1 MQDPAAKKGRCAPQ
15 RTSAIAGFAS
25 SSAEAS
31 RRLVIMRSSACAP
44 RMRATVCRWRW
55 RRTDVEGSV
64 QPSLEEFELF
74 YDCVSAA
81 RGAGYDPFFAGR
93 RIVCAT
99 RRR

>member
-1 MQDPAAKKGRCAPQ
+1 MQDPAAKKRQMRAAKDKRDRRVRP
-15 RTSAIAGFAS
+15 

-31 RRLVIMRSSACAP
+31 RRFVIMRSSACAP

-64 QPSLEEFELF
+64 QSSLEEFELF